1 MQRLTEALSN
11 ALTAMIVLTMTIV
24 TVAIAGF

>member
-1 MQRLTEALSN
+1 MERLTDFLTN

-24 TVAIAGF
+24 TVAIAGL